1 MTKNKFIPFSHTRV
15 LGHAI
20 TNLKNES
27 LRLLS
32 GFKQDREEGEGEGE
46 GEEEGEGEGEREGR
60 ERERERWLDIVLFDL
75 ACFFVP
81 TCCISQ

>member
-1 MTKNKFIPFSHTRV
+1 MTNSKFIPFSHTRV

-32 GFKQDREEGEGEGE
+32 GFKQDREGEGEGE
-46 GEEEGEGEGEREGR
+46 GGEGEMERRLE
-60 ERERERWLDIVLFDL
+60 IVLFDP

-81 TCCISQ
+81 SCCISQ

>member
-1 MTKNKFIPFSHTRV
+1 MTSSKFIPFSHTRV

-32 GFKQDREEGEGEGE
+32 GFKQDREGEGEGEGE
-46 GEEEGEGEGEREGR
+46 GEWEGEGETVGNS
-60 ERERERWLDIVLFDL
+60 
-75 ACFFVP
+75 FV
-81 TCCISQ
+81 